1 MVFPAS
7 RSPHRTRTL
16 ANKVGGIALA
26 TGLRRRGEQY
36 FNRLWYDKTE
46 QISPNLALKFLSQF
60 YTLVS
65 RHRFKSRQLYGNNKP
80 RFTSALVVVIGNITV
95 GGVGKTPLIIALTKA
110 LQDSGLK
117 VGIVSRGYGGTHTRS
132 NPNARYVTAD
142 DDPSE
147 VGDEPLL
154 IAQQVSCPLAIAR
167 RRNAAIE
174 LLDKKDRPDVILS
187 DDGLQHYAMGRD
199 MEFLVIDGERGLGNR
214 QLLPAGPLREPIER
228 IRFVDALVLNG
239 TPAPAVVDS
248 LDKFAVP
255 KFSVTMQANQFRP
268 VNAAA
273 RQYAAGNDP
282 LNQLPESV
290 RAAGRIFIMAGIGN
304 PQRFFEQ
311 CRVLLARQGVSA
323 DAHGCRDSDE
333 NGQFVE
339 IALDDHHSYT
349 KNELVK
355 ITSTTG
361 PAGTTDCKPGDQ
373 VILVTEKD
381 AVKLAVIGDTLET
394 PIYAVGLKV
403 ELDGAIANS
412 IVERFQ
418 QRIIT
423 A

>member
-1 MVFPAS
+1 M
-7 RSPHRTRTL
+7 
-16 ANKVGGIALA
+16 GGSALA

-36 FNRLWYDKTE
+36 FNRLWYDNSEKT
-46 QISPNLALKFLSQF
+46 SPNLALIFLSQF

-65 RHRFKSRQLYGNNKP
+65 QHRFKNRQCYGQLPAHSRDGSSRP
-80 RFTSALVVVIGNITV
+80 RLTTALVVVIGNITV

-110 LQDSGLK
+110 LQDSGLG

-154 IAQQVSCPLAIAR
+154 IAQQVSCPLVIAR

-174 LLDKKDRPDVILS
+174 LLDKNDKPDVILS

-199 MEFLVIDGERGLGNR
+199 MEFLVIDGERGLGNQR
-214 QLLPAGPLREPIER
+214 LLPAGPLREPIER
-228 IRFVDALVLNG
+228 VGYVDALVLNG

-248 LDKFAVP
+248 LDGFNVP
-255 KFSVTMQANQFRP
+255 KFSVTMQADQFRP

-273 RQYAAGNDP
+273 RQYAASNGP
-282 LNQLPESV
+282 LNQLPEPV
-290 RAAGRIFIMAGIGN
+290 RAAGQIFLMAGIGN
-304 PQRFFEQ
+304 PHRFFEQ
-311 CRVLLARQGVSA
+311 CRGLLARQGVSA
-323 DAHGCRDSDE
+323 NTHGCREANESVR
-333 NGQFVE
+333 FVE

-349 KNELVK
+349 ENELLK

-361 PAGTTDCKPGDQ
+361 PAAATGCEAGER
-373 VILVTEKD
+373 VMLVTEKD
-381 AVKLAVIGDTLET
+381 AVKLSDIGDALEV
-394 PIYAVGLKV
+394 PIYAVGLQV
-403 ELDGAIANS
+403 ELDVAITSS
-412 IVERFQ
+412 IVERFHQ
-418 QRIIT
+418 SRIT